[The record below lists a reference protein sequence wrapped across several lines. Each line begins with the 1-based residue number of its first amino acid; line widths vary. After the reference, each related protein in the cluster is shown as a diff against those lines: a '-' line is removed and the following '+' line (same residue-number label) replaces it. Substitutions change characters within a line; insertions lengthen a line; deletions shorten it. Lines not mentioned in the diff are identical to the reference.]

1 MERLSAAESARLA
14 TLPRY
19 PFGQYATILLLSC
32 EIEQQAGA
40 ETAAL
45 WMRQGEEMAA
55 LSAAT
60 PATTDPQDRSH

>member
-1 MERLSAAESARLA
+1 MERLSASESARLA

-19 PFGQYATILLLSC
+19 PLGQYANILLLSC
-32 EIEQQAGA
+32 EIEQHAGA

-55 LSAAT
+55 LSAT
-60 PATTDPQDRSH
+60 KPMTTDPRDRSH